1 MVFPFFK
8 KRKNFTNKNKIFS
21 TGFTPLDKKYLTGF
35 TLVEMITA
43 VAIFSMVMVIAMGAL
58 LSVLGANKQTQSMQT
73 VVNNLGLAMEM
84 MSREI
89 RTGYVYHCGD
99 SGDYTQPQDCLNGE
113 NFIAFESHSGSPSDP
128 DDQVIFRLR
137 DGQIQK
143 STDGGNTFLNLTSPE
158 LILEN
163 LSFCVVG
170 SDPDDTLQP
179 KVLIIVNGYVK
190 RGTGMPS
197 YFNLQTTVS
206 QRILDF

>member
-1 MVFPFFK
+1 MLFPFFK

-21 TGFTPLDKKYLTGF
+21 AGF

-43 VAIFSMVMVIAMGAL
+43 VAIFSMVMIIAMGAL

-89 RTGYVYHCGD
+89 RTGYSYHCSVAGD
-99 SGDYTQPQDCLNGE
+99 ITAPRDCISGE
-113 NFIAFESHSGSPSDP
+113 NFIAFESHSGNPSNP
-128 DDQVIFRLR
+128 DDQVIFRLEG
-137 DGQIQK
+137 GQIQK
-143 STDGGNTFLNLTSPE
+143 SIDGGNTFLSLTSSD

-170 SDPDDTLQP
+170 SDPNDTFQP
-179 KVLIIVNGYVK
+179 KVLITANGYVK

-206 QRILDF
+206 QRMLDF